1 MKISVALLVPVIAF
15 GVACGDDDAPADG
28 GSCALDVTLG
38 QSRGGVFEPL
48 AEGDPVELVLGFQGF
63 RMLDLALV
71 SEGTHGDE
79 LELSTVVI
87 VESSGVELAQRTR
100 ERGFRRTESGVVLDE
115 YLVFFNDEPSSA
127 LVGREAE
134 VELVVR
140 SGACVGG
147 TSVRVMVRDD
157 DPCVDTTIVVDAGE
171 VDAGLGDAAVCEAV
185 P

>member
-1 MKISVALLVPVIAF
+1 MRPVTFLVLLAF
-15 GVACGDDDAPADG
+15 ACGDDDVPTDG
-28 GSCALDVTLG
+28 GSCVLDVTLG

-63 RMLDLALV
+63 RMLDLALA

-79 LELSTVVI
+79 LELSTVVF
-87 VESSGVELAQRTR
+87 VESSGVELSQRTR
-100 ERGFRRTESGVVLDE
+100 ERGFRRTDSGVVLDE
-115 YLVFFNDEPSSA
+115 YLVFFNDEPASA

-134 VELVVR
+134 IELVVR

-147 TSVRVMVRDD
+147 TSVRVTVRDD

-171 VDAGLGDAAVCEAV
+171 IDAGLADAAVCGV
-185 P
+185 TP